1 MSKKLDKE
9 TMLKMYYKMIEIRFF
24 ELTATGLF
32 KKGQIKGSIHPY
44 IGQEAV
50 GVGACFALNSGDYI
64 TTTHRPHGHNLA
76 KGANMSRIFAEILGK
91 VTGYNRGRGGSMH
104 VAALEA
110 GTLIASAVVGG
121 NIPIAVGAAL
131 TSKMKK
137 TSQVTLC
144 FFGEGATNTGNFHE
158 SLNLAA
164 IWHLPVLFMCENNIY
179 AVSTPIYYSTL
190 IENISIRAKGYGIPG
205 ITVDGN
211 DVVAVYETTSE
222 GVDRARKGN
231 GPTLIEAKTYRWEGH
246 YVGEPRVY
254 RTREE
259 EEKWKKR
266 DPIQRF
272 EKKLLEMQIL
282 DEGRIQQIKEEI
294 GKKVTEALQWALNSP
309 LPSPE
314 DATRFIYT
322 DED

>member
-50 GVGACFALNSGDYI
+50 GVGACFALNPGDYI

-121 NIPIAVGAAL
+121 NIPIALGAAL

-164 IWHLPVLFMCENNIY
+164 IWHLPVVFMCENNIY

-205 ITVDGN
+205 ITIDGN
-211 DVVAVYETTSE
+211 DVIAVYETNSE
-222 GVDRARKGN
+222 AVDRARRGN

-266 DPIQRF
+266 DPIQKF

-282 DEGRIQQIKEEI
+282 DEGRIEQIKEEI

>member
-50 GVGACFALNSGDYI
+50 GVGACFALNPGDYM

-76 KGANMSRIFAEILGK
+76 KGAGMRRIFAEILGK

-104 VAALEA
+104 VAALET

-121 NIPIAVGAAL
+121 NIPIALGAAL

-144 FFGEGATNTGNFHE
+144 FFGEGASNTGNFHE

-164 IWHLPVLFMCENNIY
+164 IWHLPVVFMCENNIY
-179 AVSTPIYYSTL
+179 AVSTPIYYSAL

>member
-50 GVGACFALNSGDYI
+50 GVGACFALNPGDYM

-76 KGANMSRIFAEILGK
+76 KGAGMRRIFAEILGK

-104 VAALEA
+104 VAALET

-121 NIPIAVGAAL
+121 NIPIALGAAL

-144 FFGEGATNTGNFHE
+144 FFGEGASNTGNFHE

-164 IWHLPVLFMCENNIY
+164 IWHLPVVFMCENNIY
-179 AVSTPIYYSTL
+179 AVSTPIYYSAL

-211 DVVAVYETTSE
+211 DVIAVYKTNSE
-222 GVDRARKGN
+222 AVDRARRGD

-259 EEKWKKR
+259 EKGWKKR
-266 DPIQRF
+266 DPIKRL
-272 EKKLLEMQIL
+272 EKKLLEIQIL
-282 DEGRIQQIKEEI
+282 NKENIVQIKEEI
-294 GKKVTEALQWALNSP
+294 RKKVTEALQWALNSP
-309 LPSPE
+309 LPSAE

-322 DED
+322 D